1 MPTSFDSIMIF
12 SDGAC
17 TGNPGPGGWGSV
29 IVYPEGRVQELGGGN
44 PETTNNRME
53 MVGALRGLAAIEAP
67 AQSEIEM
74 FTDSTYVIRGITQW
88 IWGWRNRGWKT
99 AEGKDVTNRD
109 LWEELSRQ
117 VARLKPAVI
126 HWRYVRGHT
135 GVPGN
140 ERCDEISVAF
150 AKGRRIQ
157 LFDGPLLQYPLAI
170 HDVPEDL
177 ELPPVRTAEQ
187 QKKKEPAFSYLSY
200 HGGIVHRHK
209 TWAECERRVKGQSA
223 AKFKKSKSSA
233 DEKEILK
240 GWGLDPNKTEI
251 RE

>member
-29 IVYPEGRVQELGGGN
+29 IVYPEGRVQELGGSN

-53 MVGALRGLAAIEAP
+53 MVGALRGLAALKEP
-67 AQSEIEM
+67 VPSEIEM

-170 HDVPEDL
+170 HDVPENL
-177 ELPPVRTAEQ
+177 ELPPVKTAEQ

-200 HGGIVHRHK
+200 QGGIVHRHK

-223 AKFKKSKSSA
+223 AKFKKSKSAA

>member
-1 MPTSFDSIMIF
+1 MIF
-12 SDGAC
+12 CDGAC
-17 TGNPGPGGWGSV
+17 SGNPGPGGWGTV

-53 MVGALRGLAAIEAP
+53 MVGALRGLAALEGP
-67 AQSEIEM
+67 VSSEIEM

-88 IWGWRNRGWKT
+88 IWGWRTRGWKT
-99 AEGKDVTNRD
+99 ADGKDVTNRD

-150 AKGRRIQ
+150 SKGQRIQ
-157 LFDGPLLQYPLAI
+157 LFDGPLLKYPLPI
-170 HDVPEDL
+170 HDVPENL
-177 ELPPVRTAEQ
+177 ELPAPRTAEQ
-187 QKKKEPAFSYLSY
+187 QKKKEPAFSYLSLQ
-200 HGGIVHRHK
+200 GGIVYRHK
-209 TWAECERRVKGQSA
+209 TWAECERRVKGQSG
-223 AKFKKSKSSA
+223 AKFKKTKSSA
-233 DEKEILK
+233 DEKEIIK